1 MLFHSICEEEKCCF
15 WIRSSRSTNAC
26 RISAFGLAS
35 VIHRHPHTEQA
46 NASPSNDNNL
56 DIETAFSITEDI
68 CADQFI
74 LDESYNNKSTTSA
87 CTTDVKSVPGR
98 LVTRK
103 KTEIGEVD
111 KAILKSVNSF
121 HKSII
126 AGQKKKRESDDEVE
140 LFYLSLVATLRRLR
154 PCEKVIAKIQ
164 VQQLLFKLEFLQVM
178 SVQQAANSQINTD
191 GNGAAY
197 MHEKP
202 YF

>member
-111 KAILKSVNSF
+111 KAILKSVDSF
-121 HKSII
+121 QKSII
-126 AGQKKKRESDDEVE
+126 EDKRKKGNQTMK
-140 LFYLSLVATLRRLR
+140 LSCFTLVWWQR
-154 PCEKVIAKIQ
+154 
-164 VQQLLFKLEFLQVM
+164 
-178 SVQQAANSQINTD
+178 
-191 GNGAAY
+191 
-197 MHEKP
+197 
-202 YF
+202 

>member
-1 MLFHSICEEEKCCF
+1 MASELSSEIFMEEIRNYPCLRCKFCKDFKDKYIKLNSWKSVGDKFGLPLDAVVKNYKNCF

-140 LFYLSLVATLRRLR
+140 LFCFSLVVSTL
-154 PCEKVIAKIQ
+154 
-164 VQQLLFKLEFLQVM
+164 
-178 SVQQAANSQINTD
+178 
-191 GNGAAY
+191 
-197 MHEKP
+197 
-202 YF
+202 